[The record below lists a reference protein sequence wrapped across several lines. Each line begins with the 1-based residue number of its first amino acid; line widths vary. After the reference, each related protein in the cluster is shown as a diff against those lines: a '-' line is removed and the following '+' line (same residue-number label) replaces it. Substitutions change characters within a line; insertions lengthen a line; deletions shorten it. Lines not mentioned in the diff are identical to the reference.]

1 VREPDGFLLSLH
13 AAAREVPFEAFQ
25 AHALNL
31 LRQILPFDAARWG
44 MARHDARGA
53 EFHAPYLYN
62 DSPDTLKDYEAFR
75 EDDQA
80 AEWCL
85 TNLGTALNLD
95 LHDLFGRH
103 NHPGLLSYTRRYRH
117 MQALIIGR
125 RCGEAGMHQAISL
138 YRAYKDKQDKPFA
151 EAQRRM
157 LEVVF
162 PHLTEALQTSM
173 AFHMERLRP
182 RGGEV
187 AWALAICDTAGEFR
201 FVEPGFRDLLQE
213 EWPNLAHRSLP
224 AQITAV
230 IGGVTGGATSG
241 VMGGISSG
249 GRKAR
254 FQGRAAL
261 FVIEVVHDAVFV
273 RARVRVPVDALSP
286 RELEVAQ
293 LVVAGLTHKEIAK
306 ALALAPATVR
316 NHLQAIHERAG
327 VHTNAELV
335 RQLRHAG
342 F

>member
-1 VREPDGFLLSLH
+1 VHEPDRFLLSLH

-25 AHALNL
+25 AHALDL

-62 DSPDTLKDYEAFR
+62 DSPDTLKDYEEFR

-80 AEWCL
+80 AQWCL

-95 LHDLFGRH
+95 LPELFCR
-103 NHPGLLSYTRRYRH
+103 NRNPGLLNYAHRYRH

-125 RCGEAGMHQAISL
+125 QCGEAGMHQAISL
-138 YRAYKDKQDKPFA
+138 YRAYQDKPFA

-173 AFHMERLRP
+173 AFHMERIRP

-201 FVEPGFRDLLQE
+201 FVEPGFRDLLHE

-224 AQITAV
+224 AQLTGV
-230 IGGVTGGATSG
+230 IGGVKSG
-241 VMGGISSG
+241 VNSG

-286 RELEVAQ
+286 RELEVAK

-335 RQLRHAG
+335 QQLRHAG